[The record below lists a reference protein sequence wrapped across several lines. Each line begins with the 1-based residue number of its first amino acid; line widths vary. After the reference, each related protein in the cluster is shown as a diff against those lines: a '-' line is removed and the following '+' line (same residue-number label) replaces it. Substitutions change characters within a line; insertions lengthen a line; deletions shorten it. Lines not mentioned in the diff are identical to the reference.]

1 VAEHFG
7 DPFREQRA
15 LAEGNA
21 VVIFGIASQSPQP
34 SQSSHGVIRLTGR
47 DRLTWLDS
55 LVSQEVSALRTG
67 ESAEALLLDP
77 NGRVERVMHILD
89 DGTAT
94 WILVERD
101 TASLADWLDR
111 MVFRRDVEVV
121 DVTDEFTVVGVVGD
135 GAAAHALSSI
145 AASPNGVSLAWVDPW
160 VDVVPGGWQY
170 ASSQHHPAADWHYRE
185 FVLERSHIA
194 QVEQLVSSGT
204 VIAAGTLAL
213 DALRIAAWRPTL
225 ADVDETSLP
234 HEFDWLRSAVHLSKG
249 CYRGQETVAKVHN
262 LGHPPRRLVAL
273 DLDGTDAGLPEP
285 GWPVALAEDP
295 EKVVGHITS
304 AARHFNEGPIALA
317 LIKRMVPVDAQLV
330 VLAPGVAAHSQR
342 AMAARQGVIVPPD
355 AGKTV
360 DVPRIS
366 RDRVRPT
373 RS

>member
-1 VAEHFG
+1 MAEHFG

-21 VVIFGIASQSPQP
+21 LVVFGSFSL
-34 SQSSHGVIRLTGR
+34 SSHGVIRLTGR

-55 LVSQEVSALRTG
+55 LVSQEVSALRAG

-77 NGRVERVMHILD
+77 NGRVERVMHIID

-101 TASLADWLDR
+101 PATLADWLDR

-121 DVTDEFTVVGVVGD
+121 DVSGEFTVVGVVGD
-135 GAAAHALSSI
+135 GAAAHVLSPI
-145 AASPNGVSLAWVDPW
+145 AASPNGVSLAWRDPW
-160 VDVVPGGWQY
+160 VSVVPGGWQY
-170 ASSQHHPAADWHYRE
+170 STAAPHPAALWNYRE
-185 FVLERSHIA
+185 FVLERANIA
-194 QVEQLVSSGT
+194 AVEQLVATGEIT
-204 VIAAGTLAL
+204 QAGTLAL

-285 GWPVALAEDP
+285 GWPVALAEDH
-295 EKVVGHITS
+295 EKIVGHITS
-304 AARHFNEGPIALA
+304 SARHFDEGPIALA

-330 VLAPGVAAHSQR
+330 VLAPGIAVDSQR
-342 AMAARQGVIVPPD
+342 ATAARQSVIVPPD